1 MKRFVERAGFGALV
15 GGVLV
20 MGFLRGQLAMTIQI
34 EFAFVALAF
43 VLVEAV
49 MSSLIFSGF
58 MVLSGAFFVGK
69 RVLAGRCTA
78 VAPTGG
84 AHVTAIVPVY
94 RDANVLHRSVES
106 LVESTYEDLDVLVVC
121 EPDDR
126 ASQRR
131 ANELA
136 DEYDAVSV
144 LVNTERPGSKAG
156 AINYAVEQTDG
167 DHVAVFDADE
177 AVDPEFIAS
186 AAGRLEDCDVVQG
199 RTVPEPTGLVES
211 FAYYESVLLS
221 YVGRRLLYV
230 FTGFRM
236 AASRAVVLRRSA
248 LQSVGGYDE
257 GMLTE
262 DFDFA
267 YRCYKGRLDVEEE
280 LAHPSR
286 IEAAHTVV
294 DWWGQRKRWMTGYVQ
309 VFRNLFADIW
319 GSRDYRDLTAVAI
332 CAGTVSGSL
341 LMLSLVSKFAVLFVV
356 DAGALFLAPLGA
368 VLGTALA
375 IRVMDYRADIVDTV
389 GWRWLLVPLVFPL
402 YSLAALKSLVEYLFS
417 WDGEWYRVAKG
428 D

>member
-15 GGVLV
+15 GGVLL

-49 MSSLIFSGF
+49 MSSLIFSAF
-58 MVLSGAFFVGK
+58 MVLSGAFFVGT
-69 RVLAGRCTA
+69 RVLAGRCNA

-84 AHVTAIVPVY
+84 ATVTAIVPVY

-106 LVESTYEDLDVLVVC
+106 LVESTYEDLEVVVVC

-131 ANELA
+131 AEELA
-136 DEYDAVSV
+136 DEHDAVSV
-144 LVNTERPGSKAG
+144 IVNTGRPGSKAG

-186 AAGRLEDCDVVQG
+186 AAGRLQDCDVVQG

-267 YRCYKGRLDVEEE
+267 YRCYKGRLDVEED
-280 LAHPSR
+280 LANPSR

-309 VFRNLFADIW
+309 VFRTLFADIW

-368 VLGTALA
+368 VLGTALVV
-375 IRVMDYRADIVDTV
+375 RLMDYRADIVDTV